1 MDFGALL
8 SAYGLPG
15 IIIFALGVVVIT
27 LYRENKA
34 LVQKLFDVQEQRR
47 LEGLETAKELN
58 TTLQSFSNSTS
69 MLIEKIQVVQGDK
82 K

>member
-15 IIIFALGVVVIT
+15 IIIFALGLTVVH

-34 LVQKLFDVQEQRR
+34 LTERLISIMDQRR
-47 LEGLETAKELN
+47 LEGLEREKAIASTMA
-58 TTLQSFSNSTS
+58 SFSQSTEQ
-69 MLIEKIQVVQGDK
+69 LIDKIQIVRGER
-82 K
+82 